1 MKDKDEAPPSEPGRK
16 DFVQLLAD
24 WREIFTHGVDEAE
37 KFTREKPSVGLAIA
51 FFAGTLLSSLWRR
64 R

>member
-1 MKDKDEAPPSEPGRK
+1 MKDKDEAPASDPGRK
-16 DFVQLLAD
+16 DFVQLLED

-37 KFTREKPSVGLAIA
+37 KFTREKPAMGLAIA
-51 FFAGTLLSSLWRR
+51 FFAGTLISSLWRR